1 MIFRVLAAFLLAVAI
16 AAPAAGSVVTEDE
29 GQFSRHW
36 KEPTVIGPGVDTI
49 LGTAEKQ
56 NGHEFLALTGL
67 AKGAQTLRFVFSAP
81 ASALTSDSYSAG
93 GQVFWSAGPFGYAWD
108 GTGAG
113 TFQLSRWTPEQALEL
128 VLGPD
133 FAGVLHLGIYFTH
146 GRDVAWTLSLPSAPA
161 PVAEDPLGTSVVP
174 LSAAAGYWLAGMSLL
189 AALGLRGEGKRRG
202 QRRAVR
208 AEEQGSPTALA
219 LSRPLPA

>member
-1 MIFRVLAAFLLAVAI
+1 MIFRLLSALSLAFALVS
-16 AAPAAGSVVTEDE
+16 PAAASVLTEAG
-29 GQFSRHW
+29 GQFSKHW
-36 KEPTVIGPGVDTI
+36 HSPTVVGPDVETI
-49 LGTAEKQ
+49 LGVAEKQ

-67 AKGAQTLRFVFSAP
+67 ATGDQTLRFVFSAP

-146 GRDVAWTLSLPSAPA
+146 GRDVAWTVSLPSAPA
-161 PVAEDPLGTSVVP
+161 SVAEDPLGTSVVP